1 MTTISSAG
9 GGRVQWRWQ
18 EKDFGFRFRSGGG
31 KREAEYYQA
40 NRPGEF
46 YVVPK
51 SQRKL
56 EKDHADE
63 LAKTTAAP
71 TSPLVVVNPWQSYAR
86 DWDWITTT
94 EGLLLNY
101 AGCLDR
107 DEINRREDE
116 GVSRAMEL
124 VSSLVLRE
132 PASLSI
138 QLLCQL
144 HSELMGAIYPF
155 AGQWRVVALHKG
167 SDDEPTKWVLPPCG
181 IQPQME
187 LFERDVLSRSPL
199 ISDDDSEVF
208 AYASEVMNEMLAIH
222 PFREGNGRTAFITAN
237 LILMQNDLLPLD
249 VYERR
254 TDEARYL
261 SACEK
266 GRIHK
271 NYEPLAALL
280 AEWADRALERWE
292 ENHG

>member
-1 MTTISSAG
+1 MTTSSSAG

-31 KREAEYYQA
+31 SREGEYYQA
-40 NRPGEF
+40 GRPGEF

-56 EKDHADE
+56 EKSHVEE
-63 LAKTTAAP
+63 LAKAVAPP

-94 EGLLLNY
+94 DGLLLNY

-124 VSSLVLRE
+124 VTSVVLRE
-132 PASLSI
+132 PVPLSI
-138 QLLCQL
+138 QLLCQI

-155 AGQWRVVALHKG
+155 AGQWRVVDLHKG
-167 SDDEPTKWVLPPCG
+167 DGPTKWPLPPCG
-181 IQPQME
+181 IEPLME
-187 LFERDVLSRSPL
+187 VFDRDVLSRSPL

-208 AYASEVMNEMLAIH
+208 GYASEVMNELLSIH

-261 SACEK
+261 AACEK

-280 AEWADRALERWE
+280 EEWSDAALARWE
-292 ENHG
+292 ANHG